1 MEKTLKEKKLM
12 DEVEHLIPK
21 LYRNIYNALPRELQ
35 KAFAD
40 YTFLTLF
47 DAIRP
52 PTPEGMRLAR
62 RLVSKWKKDQ
72 GWTLEGRKE

>member
-21 LYRNIYNALPRELQ
+21 LDMHINKALSRELQ
-35 KAFAD
+35 KAFCD

-47 DAIRP
+47 DALRP

-72 GWTLEGRKE
+72 GWTLKGRKE